1 MTIMFCQILI
11 FAMSKYLTLVS
22 KCIILYSGLPES
34 EIKELLGITI
44 YEKALIVFNK
54 DNISK
59 ALQSQHTYPDKFDS
73 GRKRK
78 ARKRTK
84 EDLLLQCN
92 EKVTQQSIKEE
103 NIANLTK
110 TDFKIRYKLDR
121 SQSFGKDN
129 LFSSNFEIQKSKYL
143 NSTDSFF
150 EC

>member
-1 MTIMFCQILI
+1 M
-11 FAMSKYLTLVS
+11 
-22 KCIILYSGLPES
+22 YSGLPES
-34 EIKELLGITI
+34 EIKELLGSTT
-44 YEKALIVFNK
+44 YEKALIAFNK
-54 DNISK
+54 DHISK
-59 ALQSQHTYPDKFDS
+59 ALQSQHTYPDKSDS
-73 GRKRK
+73 ERKRK

-92 EKVTQQSIKEE
+92 EKVIQPSIKED
-103 NIANLTK
+103 NIADLTK
-110 TDFKIRYKLDR
+110 RDFKMRSKLDR